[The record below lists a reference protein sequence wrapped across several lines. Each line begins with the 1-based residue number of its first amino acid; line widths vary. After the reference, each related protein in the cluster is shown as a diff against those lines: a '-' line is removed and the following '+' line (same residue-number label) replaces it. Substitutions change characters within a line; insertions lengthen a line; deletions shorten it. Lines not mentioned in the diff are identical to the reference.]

1 MLNRHWHHHH
11 HHIELLS
18 LYWILKLTWVS
29 WAWKWHWHG
38 FWKWTYIGMEMNM
51 EMDTGNGKSCLLHP
65 FLVFDKL
72 CECFFFFNKIIWGGV
87 SWRLHWYGLWTMD
100 METWKWIW
108 RMEKACL
115 HPSSVFV
122 NVFSIRWYEEGREG
136 REDTCLAP
144 VMRPPWVI
152 HTPSTTLC
160 DIQTN
165 TVQYS
170 NKYGA
175 IFEEI
180 LWDIQRNAGKYW
192 KKYCGRLIKMLYN
205 I

>member
-1 MLNRHWHHHH
+1 MGIYRHGNEH
-11 HHIELLS
+11 
-18 LYWILKLTWVS
+18 
-29 WAWKWHWHG
+29 
-38 FWKWTYIGMEMNM
+38 
-51 EMDTGNGKSCLLHP
+51 GNGYRRRKKLLAP
-65 FLVFDKL
+65 PLPRVWQTL
-72 CECFFFFNKIIWGGV
+72 WMFFFFNKIIWGGV

-100 METWKWIW
+100 METWKWTW

-165 TVQYS
+165 TVQYL

-175 IFEEI
+175 IFKEI
-180 LWDIQRNAGKYW
+180 LWVFKGILCNIQWNTVEYW
-192 KKYCGRLIKMLYN
+192 
-205 I
+205 